1 MYRLLIVEDE
11 KWEREGLRDFLDWSS
26 LGIEVVGC
34 ACNGIEGLTLSE
46 QTHPDIILTD
56 IRMPKMDGLKM
67 SKKIRSFLPNAK
79 IIILS
84 GYNDFEYSKQTFEF
98 RAFDYVLKPVDKN
111 SIQEVLL
118 RAISALDSERSIE
131 SERVTLKSKLMEY
144 FSENKN
150 SLLLKILEGNELEFA
165 QEGFPIRLSDPKA
178 KIVITVLTMNSDPS
192 ISSRLITDRFEAIMK
207 ERGIAFSL
215 TKPYKEAVLCLE
227 APDTQEELS
236 DKLHELA
243 AYLKAELNIDSI
255 ISVGE
260 VVSGFSEAAASYS
273 QAREAYSF
281 RFLAQYGD
289 ILFYNEV
296 KEKNYMNLDFA
307 RPIVIRANDI
317 INKLM
322 AATQKNQSE
331 EWRLLLDSFLT
342 TLREISPLSKLML
355 SKFFTQ
361 AMLIINPAAFNENSE
376 NFKVYILDKGR
387 FEEQISK
394 MDTIDQT
401 KDYLM
406 DFLEAISANTMNKSS
421 NADAEVTQRVIKII
435 DERYS
440 EELDLKCI
448 SQVIHLT
455 PYYIGSI
462 FKKNTGKTFNQYLCD
477 YRIDR
482 AKEILQTGK
491 VNVSR
496 LSEAVGIK
504 NTSYFCSL
512 FKNRFGISPGDY
524 KEIMKGGH

>member
-11 KWEREGLRDFLDWSS
+11 KWEREGLRDFIDWSS
-26 LGIEVVGC
+26 LGIEVVGL
-34 ACNGIEGLTLSE
+34 ACNGVEGLTLSE

-56 IRMPKMDGLKM
+56 IRMPKMDGINM

-84 GYNDFEYSKQTFEF
+84 GYNDFGYAKQTFEF

-111 SIQEVLL
+111 SIQDVVI
-118 RAISALDSERSIE
+118 RAISALDREQSNEIE
-131 SERVTLKSKLMEY
+131 EFTLKSKLMDY
-144 FSENKN
+144 LSENKN
-150 SLLLKILEGNELEFA
+150 SLLLKILEGNELELA
-165 QEGFPIRLSDPKA
+165 QESFPVRLSYPKA
-178 KIVITVLTMNSDPS
+178 KIVIALLTMKSASPID
-192 ISSRLITDRFEAIMK
+192 SRIITDRFEAIMK
-207 ERGIAFSL
+207 ERGMAFSFI
-215 TKPYKEAVLCLE
+215 KPLKEAVLCLE

-236 DKLHELA
+236 DILQALA
-243 AYLKAELNIDSI
+243 GYLKAELNIDSI

-260 VVSGFSEAAASYS
+260 AVSGFSEAAVSYS
-273 QAREAYSF
+273 QAREAYSY

-289 ILFYNEV
+289 ILLYNEV

-307 RPIVIRANDI
+307 RPIVIRAHDV

-322 AATQKNQSE
+322 AATQKNQRE
-331 EWRLLLDSFLT
+331 EWRFLLDSFLA

-361 AMLIINPAAFNENSE
+361 AMLIINPAVFSVNSE
-376 NFKVYILDKGR
+376 NLKSFILDKGR

-394 MDTIDQT
+394 MDTFEQT

-406 DFLEAISANTMNKSS
+406 GFLEAISSNTMNKSG
-421 NADAEVTQRVIKII
+421 NTDAEVTHRVIKII
-435 DERYS
+435 EERYS

-491 VNVSR
+491 VNISR